1 MWRLPELFG
10 AASTFLGKQPASCDT
25 GNQPVTRR
33 VLQNCL
39 MTRAG
44 TPPTTVRAGTSF
56 VTTAPAATIA

>member
-10 AASTFLGKQPASCDT
+10 AASTFLGKQPTSCDI
-25 GNQPVTRR
+25 GNRVVARR
-33 VLQNCL
+33 AFQNCL